1 MISYVRSGV
10 AAPVPMPLP
19 AACRNLKAS
28 ACRVSARSASPVSCK
43 FSRRI
48 FSTLPFIS
56 MKVAKEAPRLRASMP
71 TPPTPPKRSRKRA
84 SSTRVERISKRAV
97 LTLSMIGRVP
107 IVFGDLSLRPF
118 ASPVTTRIAVLLK
131 MRQQHLGL
139 RHKVVLL
146 APGDQSLGLIAF
158 QFLLRGRAPDT
169 PNEGLQLFRA
179 ELPVND
185 IVQNFKTARADERG
199 STRLAQPAHN
209 ILDTPAMGRRQAN
222 AGPERCFL
230 LLILLVLLKI
240 EVFQF

>member
-1 MISYVRSGV
+1 MISYARSG
-10 AAPVPMPLP
+10 ALAPVPMPLA

-28 ACRVSARSASPVSCK
+28 ACRVSARSARPVSCK

-146 APGDQSLGLIAF
+146 APGNQGFGLIAF

-185 IVQNFKTARADERG
+185 IVQNFKTARADER
-199 STRLAQPAHN
+199 SPPRFAQPAHN
-209 ILDTPAMGRRQAN
+209 IFDATAMCRREAN
-222 AGPERCFL
+222 AGAKRRFL
-230 LLILLVLLKI
+230 FLILILIKI
-240 EVFQF
+240 EVFQL